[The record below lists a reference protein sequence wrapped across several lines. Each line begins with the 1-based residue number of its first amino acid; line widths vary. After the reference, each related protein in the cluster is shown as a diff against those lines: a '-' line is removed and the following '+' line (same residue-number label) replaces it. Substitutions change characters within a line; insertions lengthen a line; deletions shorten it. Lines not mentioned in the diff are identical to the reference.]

1 MSAHLLKRDPWS
13 GDGWSPPSRAAQSL
27 SAADLLRPFVYERG
41 RGVMWVP
48 PGEHQ
53 RMMAHLRAC
62 ATDVSGMT
70 IQEAA
75 DEWLEMTPGSA
86 FRSSVSG
93 HVLAA
98 KPSNLNAL
106 ERIHFGRVGGIDF
119 LMDCENLF
127 RWSTK

>member
-1 MSAHLLKRDPWS
+1 MSAKLLKRDPWS
-13 GDGWSPPSRAAQSL
+13 GDGWSPPSGAALSL
-27 SAADLLRPFVYERG
+27 ATADLLRPFVYERG

-75 DEWLEMTPGSA
+75 DEWLEQTPGAA

-93 HVLAA
+93 QILAA
-98 KPSNLNAL
+98 KAGHLNAA
-106 ERIHFGRVGGIDF
+106 ERYHFMRAGGLDY

-127 RWSTK
+127 RWST